1 MADEIEQVVNDE
13 DAFIREFAERI
24 EQIDRNLKHATVL
37 YEYKREVE
45 LKKKRKWYNNNRAP
59 VPVSVSLVI
68 NMSVHALRSV
78 LLVPVSPIV
87 LLSSYQFHESPY
99 CVTNRVIDLPLLHYL
114 AEHMRR
120 NWNLRR
126 RS

>member
-45 LKKKRKWYNNNRAP
+45 LKKKRKWYTTIERQ
-59 VPVSVSLVI
+59 S
-68 NMSVHALRSV
+68 R
-78 LLVPVSPIV
+78 
-87 LLSSYQFHESPY
+87 
-99 CVTNRVIDLPLLHYL
+99 L
-114 AEHMRR
+114 AFR
-120 NWNLRR
+120 
-126 RS
+126 